1 MEWKKKYRS
10 PQSSHSNTGFQPSLL
25 LHKSHFPINNPL
37 EKNISNGF
45 QPDAVGSGLLALP
58 RPVGDTDP
66 LLHLGF
72 PGFNKVNRW
81 TRGATEFPYNERMVD
96 PPPSVAHVLDI
107 TDDEAAVR
115 YESRLVIDIR
125 ESLRKPVPSF

>member
-1 MEWKKKYRS
+1 MCSMIMNLSALTAIAGCDFATFSVCSMKQESAFSIYHRRMEWKTYRR

-25 LHKSHFPINNPL
+25 LHRSHFPVNNPL

-45 QPDAVGSGLLALP
+45 QPVVAETAVGSGLSALP

-66 LLHLGF
+66 LLRLGF

-81 TRGATEFPYNERMVD
+81 TRGAM
-96 PPPSVAHVLDI
+96 
-107 TDDEAAVR
+107 
-115 YESRLVIDIR
+115 
-125 ESLRKPVPSF
+125 

>member
-1 MEWKKKYRS
+1 MCSMTMNLSTVTAITRCDFATFSVRPMKQKEKRIRISIYHQKMEWKTYRR

-45 QPDAVGSGLLALP
+45 QPVAVGSGLPALP

-66 LLHLGF
+66 LLRLGF

-81 TRGATEFPYNERMVD
+81 TKGAT
-96 PPPSVAHVLDI
+96 
-107 TDDEAAVR
+107 
-115 YESRLVIDIR
+115 
-125 ESLRKPVPSF
+125 

>member
-1 MEWKKKYRS
+1 VCSMIMNMSTLTAIAGRDFATFSMRPMKQNEKESAFSIYHRRMEWKTYRR

-45 QPDAVGSGLLALP
+45 QPVAAETAVGSGLSALP
-58 RPVGDTDP
+58 RPIGDTDP
-66 LLHLGF
+66 LSRLGF

-81 TRGATEFPYNERMVD
+81 TRGAM
-96 PPPSVAHVLDI
+96 
-107 TDDEAAVR
+107 
-115 YESRLVIDIR
+115 
-125 ESLRKPVPSF
+125 

>member
-1 MEWKKKYRS
+1 MCSMIMTLTAIAGCDFATFNVGPMKQKSEEIQLFPYIIKEWNRKTYRR

-45 QPDAVGSGLLALP
+45 QPMAAETAVGSGLPALQ
-58 RPVGDTDP
+58 RPAGDTDP
-66 LLHLGF
+66 LLRLGF

-81 TRGATEFPYNERMVD
+81 TRGAT
-96 PPPSVAHVLDI
+96 
-107 TDDEAAVR
+107 
-115 YESRLVIDIR
+115 
-125 ESLRKPVPSF
+125 